1 MTTYKEYAE
10 QQPTIQIDERLYA
23 KEIPTD
29 LVTILESHNG
39 ISDDVRNYF
48 DIGDGIQAVV
58 IALDNDVV
66 GLHPQQEV
74 QCQLKCKGPFQTM
87 TLPSASADQ

>member
-10 QQPTIQIDERLYA
+10 QHPTIQIDERLYA
-23 KEIPTD
+23 KAIPAD

-39 ISDDVRNYF
+39 ISNEVRNYF

-58 IALDNDVV
+58 IALDNDIV
-66 GLHPQQEV
+66 GFASTTGV
-74 QCQLKCKGPFQTM
+74 QCQLKCKGRFQTV

>member
-1 MTTYKEYAE
+1 MTTYKDYAVE
-10 QQPTIQIDERLYA
+10 HPTIQIDERLYDR
-23 KEIPTD
+23 EIPAD

-39 ISDDVRNYF
+39 ISDEVRNHF

-66 GLHPQQEV
+66 G
-74 QCQLKCKGPFQTM
+74 F
-87 TLPSASADQ
+87 ASTTGGCNAN

>member
-10 QQPTIQIDERLYA
+10 QHPTIQIDERLYA
-23 KEIPTD
+23 KAIPAD

-39 ISDDVRNYF
+39 ISNEVRNYF

-58 IALDNDVV
+58 IALDNDIV
-66 GLHPQQEV
+66 G
-74 QCQLKCKGPFQTM
+74 F
-87 TLPSASADQ
+87 ASTTGGCNAFKR